1 MGQLNEIYS
10 EEQKHLNLE
19 MSNLQQVSDNG
30 KDESVSYVAEVE
42 SQFQEDMS
50 SHARLNDQMEGIL
63 EQWYP
68 SHLLA

>member
-30 KDESVSYVAEVE
+30 KDESVAYVGEVE

-68 SHLLA
+68 SHLPA

>member
-30 KDESVSYVAEVE
+30 KDESVAYVGEVE